1 MNKAAKDPNVKAV
14 VLLSE
19 RSGVGLA
26 QIEELRKAVANIR
39 GAGKEVYTHGDSV
52 TMSEYLLLCSA
63 TRLSVTP
70 TADLWLSGIRAEQ
83 PYLRGLLDKLGV
95 EPDFMTNGEYKS
107 AAEMFMRT
115 GPSKEADEMN
125 NWMLDSIYNSWINQI
140 AAGRKMP
147 AEQVQAEGGRRALQR
162 RAREGGRPH
171 RRRRAPAGFRGDAAA
186 EVRRPA

>member
-1 MNKAAKDPNVKAV
+1 
-14 VLLSE
+14 
-19 RSGVGLA
+19 
-26 QIEELRKAVANIR
+26 
-39 GAGKEVYTHGDSV
+39 
-52 TMSEYLLLCSA
+52 MSEYLLLCSA

-140 AAGRKMP
+140 DARDVLSAFDPPDGVPAAGKRATAALGFARSMMGVPYKWGGETP
-147 AEQVQAEGGRRALQR
+147 EGGFDCSGLVQWAYAKAGISLPRVTRAVPRTITQCSSR
-162 RAREGGRPH
+162 
-171 RRRRAPAGFRGDAAA
+171 
-186 EVRRPA
+186 